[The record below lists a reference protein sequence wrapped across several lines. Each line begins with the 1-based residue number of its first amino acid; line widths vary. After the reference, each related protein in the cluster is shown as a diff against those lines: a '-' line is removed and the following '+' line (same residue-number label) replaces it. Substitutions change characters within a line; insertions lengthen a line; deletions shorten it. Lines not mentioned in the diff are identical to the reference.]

1 MFRRILDQYTKGN
14 QGLVHAMR
22 VYVLIKSAILMP
34 TAKTDEVTVVQIESE
49 GYNKQKVIVPICAM
63 KGGSDFQQYVDLLVP
78 CPAKLK
84 LLQGEG
90 PINLVG
96 SHCVDFYGYR
106 DVGAGDSEDEEDDA
120 TDNDAEMET
129 EDAVKEKGDEKAGKK
144 KTPIKEN
151 KDKGDEKAGKKK
163 TPIKEN
169 KDKVD
174 EKAGKKKTPA
184 KEDSGSK
191 KRKGS
196 SEQTKS
202 AEKKK

>member
-1 MFRRILDQYTKGN
+1 MG
-14 QGLVHAMR
+14 
-22 VYVLIKSAILMP
+22 
-34 TAKTDEVTVVQIESE
+34 
-49 GYNKQKVIVPICAM
+49 
-63 KGGSDFQQYVDLLVP
+63 DLLVP

-90 PINLVG
+90 PINLIG

-151 KDKGDEKAGKKK
+151 KDKVEEKA
-163 TPIKEN
+163 E
-169 KDKVD
+169 
-174 EKAGKKKTPA
+174 EKKTPA

-191 KRKGS
+191 KRKAS